1 MENRQRQKLFDLF
14 LPLCYKPFPM
24 DKRPLVILRRCESYD
39 PELISNIIRQG
50 IEQLD
55 LVARIKG
62 RITIKPNVVMA
73 HPEVA
78 PSAYTRPEFLDGL
91 LRAIESMR
99 LVREGLSS
107 EQGKETGRDFL
118 ISIAEKCGAGLP
130 TTRMFRHAG
139 YYRLKREHAIRLV
152 AIEEARKRTIRLEKG
167 VIHKKIT
174 TAREMVERDF
184 FIAAPKLK
192 TNVLSH
198 GLTAALKLNMGLLCD
213 RERMW
218 NHNFNLDEKIVDL
231 LEVGYPDFI
240 VTDAIEIACGGNQ
253 LTEWGFPLGLI
264 IMAKDPLAH
273 DVVCSHVLHL
283 NPEQIGHLRAAAR
296 RGYGSLRLEDV
307 ELGGDISLEEI
318 REKTKNLVTG
328 FIRVEEA
335 HKNIRVLNGEPYCTG
350 GCQGVFLDWLYMI
363 RDRKP
368 GLWARLPAWTVVI
381 GKYPG
386 SIEARRLLILGDC
399 TEVQGKIRA
408 RKKRRIRG
416 CPPKHKTLVL
426 WLLLKA
432 GIVNPLFRL
441 DLILD
446 AYFFLF
452 LSWVRRVLKGRL

>member
-1 MENRQRQKLFDLF
+1 MGQRS
-14 LPLCYKPFPM
+14 
-24 DKRPLVILRRCESYD
+24 RVILRRCESYD
-39 PELISNIIRQG
+39 PELIANIIRQG
-50 IEQLD
+50 MEQLG

-62 RITIKPNVVMA
+62 KITIKPNVVMA
-73 HPEVA
+73 HPKVA
-78 PSAYTRPEFLDGL
+78 PSAYTRPEFIDGL
-91 LRAIESMR
+91 LRAIESIR
-99 LVREGLSS
+99 LVREDLSS
-107 EQGKETGRDFL
+107 EKGKEIGRDVI

-139 YYRLKREHAIRLV
+139 YYRLKREHSIRLV
-152 AIEEARKRTIRLEKG
+152 AIEEARKRTIWLQKG
-167 VIHKKIT
+167 VIHKKIK
-174 TAREMVERDF
+174 TAREIVERDF

-231 LEVGYPDFI
+231 LEVGHPDFI
-240 VTDAIEIACGGNQ
+240 VIDAIEIACGGNQ

-264 IMAKDPLAH
+264 IMATDPLAH
-273 DVVCSHVLHL
+273 DVVCSYLLHL
-283 NPEQIGHLRAAAR
+283 NPEQIGHLRAAAK
-296 RGYGSLRLEDV
+296 RGYGSLRLEDID
-307 ELGGDISLEEI
+307 LSGDISLEEI
-318 REKTKNLVTG
+318 CEKTKNLNTG
-328 FIRVEEA
+328 FIRVEAA
-335 HKNIRVLNGEPYCTG
+335 HENIRVINGEPYCPG

-368 GLWARLPAWTVVI
+368 ELWAKLPAWTVVM
-381 GKYPG
+381 GKYSG

-399 TEVQGKIRA
+399 TGVQGKIRA

-416 CPPKHKTLVL
+416 CPPRHKSLVL

-452 LSWVRRVLKGRL
+452 LSWVRRLLKGRL